1 MALRTV
7 SGQQMA
13 ESVDDLVAWLRSL
26 SGGPAITRTVV
37 AQCTRPMHGDDPATW
52 FYVEADASAG
62 VGRMR
67 CLACGDAR
75 SVLDSSERWTFP
87 SAWSCINCRQSISE
101 VVFGIHADDNGRASW
116 LVMCVR
122 CVECGH
128 LQGVTDLVV
137 DELDVEELAS
147 SL

>member
-1 MALRTV
+1 
-7 SGQQMA
+7 MA

-87 SAWSCINCRQSISE
+87 SAWSCIN
-101 VVFGIHADDNGRASW
+101 GRASW